1 MWPPIDFSP
10 KSFAALRCSGAPVGR
25 DHRMRFCAPKK
36 CFQNMLWR
44 SGALVALTITL
55 EVASPGKVFQNVLLC
70 SNRTHQGTG
79 SGNLCEAL
87 DTHACQDRQPFISH
101 RTATDLK
108 MRRRVRADLGAK
120 LQEMFSLFGFFKVE
134 K

>member
-25 DHRMRFCAPKK
+25 DHRMRFCAPKTVSK
-36 CFQNMLWR
+36 IC

-108 MRRRVRADLGAK
+108 KRREASRYVALPRYARLPR
-120 LQEMFSLFGFFKVE
+120 
-134 K
+134 

>member
-1 MWPPIDFSP
+1 MSHVAPYRFFPQKFCSAP
-10 KSFAALRCSGAPVGR
+10 VLGCSGRPGSPDEILR
-25 DHRMRFCAPKK
+25 PKK

-55 EVASPGKVFQNVLLC
+55 EVASPGKVFQNLLLC

-108 MRRRVRADLGAK
+108 KKDAK
-120 LQEMFSLFGFFKVE
+120 PQDT
-134 K
+134 